1 MERFGTLAY
10 SPPEILLGRNHT
22 LKADIW
28 SLGIILHVILTGTFP
43 FLNEDKDKTK
53 INIVFEKINY

>member
-1 MERFGTLAY
+1 M
-10 SPPEILLGRNHT
+10 
-22 LKADIW
+22 KADIW

-43 FLNEDKDKTK
+43 FLNEDKYKTK